1 MAAHAAANLDRVIA
15 LVASVAP
22 AYRPKVIEAVASVY
36 NNWNQA
42 QAPAT
47 AFPHALD
54 LLGRLSQA
62 PFALH
67 ANAIRALVAMVGH
80 ADPDTQLRLAAAP
93 DRVFLRLEKASRR
106 RNDAYLITDGLETI
120 CASQCALAVEWL
132 LHETGLLLKVMHL
145 LGGLGTELRDQVI
158 TSFSLT
164 SLTSGD
170 ASADLDRLRTETLAV
185 LAQGIPVSDTLPPA
199 VRHALQVRRQL
210 YANRVAF
217 RKFLRAHLR
226 GDTSYIPRHP
236 LNQQWLRRHA
246 RADNSVWAR
255 GRDLAVTLPGTGP
268 VRLSIE
274 RDPLEVL
281 RLGTYVGSCLGNGGA
296 FVDSAAAVVLD
307 VNKLVVYARNGRGA
321 VIARQLVA
329 FSEDDT
335 LVCFHVYPLAS
346 GSAVK
351 AAFAEFDRL
360 LAAALGIPIQGDG
373 EYEIAN
379 LGSTIGGT
387 TALAAP
393 RADRI
398 DIRGFRRPSTDQRHE
413 ADRPITRGEYGAS
426 PLRTDDRPR
435 ESGLRFQLRAF
446 SASPIPRLTTLLYL
460 PFEERRQSGRS
471 RDPQCSFRVCVLG
484 VVSSVAAP
492 AAEWAPSALPW
503 SNHVCG
509 FCGE

>member
-1 MAAHAAANLDRVIA
+1 M
-15 LVASVAP
+15 
-22 AYRPKVIEAVASVY
+22 
-36 NNWNQA
+36 
-42 QAPAT
+42 
-47 AFPHALD
+47 
-54 LLGRLSQA
+54 
-62 PFALH
+62 
-67 ANAIRALVAMVGH
+67 
-80 ADPDTQLRLAAAP
+80 
-93 DRVFLRLEKASRR
+93 
-106 RNDAYLITDGLETI
+106 
-120 CASQCALAVEWL
+120 
-132 LHETGLLLKVMHL
+132 
-145 LGGLGTELRDQVI
+145 
-158 TSFSLT
+158 
-164 SLTSGD
+164 
-170 ASADLDRLRTETLAV
+170 
-185 LAQGIPVSDTLPPA
+185 LAQGIPVSDTSPPA

-360 LAAALGIPIQGDG
+360 LAAALGIPIHGDR

-379 LGSTIGGT
+379 LVSHDWWDNGQWQLLEPTESTSEDFDG
-387 TALAAP
+387 
-393 RADRI
+393 
-398 DIRGFRRPSTDQRHE
+398 RPHDQRHE
-413 ADRPITRGEYGAS
+413 EDRPITRGEYVS
-426 PLRTDDRPR
+426 LSSTPWRETEPR
-435 ESGLRFQLRAF
+435 ASGLRTQLNAPLSLLANPATAR
-446 SASPIPRLTTLLYL
+446 LLYF
-460 PFEERRQSGRS
+460 PVGRRS
-471 RDPQCSFRVCVLG
+471 VAVLG
-484 VVSSVAAP
+484 IPNV
-492 AAEWAPSALPW
+492 PSD
-503 SNHVCG
+503 VCAG
-509 FCGE
+509 CCV